1 MTANNSRFS
10 VGVNYRPRSAG
21 ASTWRAFDAGAIA
34 DDFARIAELGFDA
47 VRVLVR
53 WDDLQPERDAVDA
66 AMLDRVVRTIDL
78 AAAAGLRTLPALAG
92 VLGDEAT
99 MPPWA
104 AAFPDLYR
112 GPLLD
117 AQLVVARAVAERL
130 EGNANVIAWDIG
142 NEFAR
147 VRPPLRGKVTAGEHA
162 SAPAAEF
169 DVAEWSRVL
178 AKALRAGGI
187 AATASASDGDLLADT
202 NIRLGS
208 LAAPLAF
215 ASLTSTGGTPPFAR
229 TRFDP
234 EAVPFLA
241 MLAAAFSF
249 KPVLV
254 SAVGA
259 APSLDAEETAAYAAA
274 VFDRLHADGRLGAY
288 WSWSEIVDTGG
299 TLTPVG
305 TALAAFAREARPL
318 RKPNDMP
325 MIAGTYYYRTLPD
338 STHTLYD
345 AYLGFIEARR
355 LPG

>member
-1 MTANNSRFS
+1 
-10 VGVNYRPRSAG
+10 
-21 ASTWRAFDAGAIA
+21 
-34 DDFARIAELGFDA
+34 
-47 VRVLVR
+47 
-53 WDDLQPERDAVDA
+53 
-66 AMLDRVVRTIDL
+66 
-78 AAAAGLRTLPALAG
+78 LRTEDRQATDSVAALR
-92 VLGDEAT
+92 E
-99 MPPWA
+99 
-104 AAFPDLYR
+104 
-112 GPLLD
+112 LLD
-117 AQLVVARAVAERL
+117 ALPPDLARNVFTHASWTPKRSDSYERLAFLGDSVLSLAITSHIYPLLEPGRFGAGELTKLRAQTVSGRSCRAVAERL
-130 EGNANVIAWDIG
+130 GDNANVVAWDAG

-169 DVAEWSRVL
+169 DVAEWSRVI

-187 AATASASDGDLLADT
+187 AATAGASDGDLIADT
-202 NIRLGS
+202 NVRLGS
-208 LAAPLAF
+208 LCAPLAF
-215 ASLTSTGGTPPFAR
+215 TSLTSTHGTPPFAR

-259 APSLDAEETAAYAAA
+259 APSLDADETAAYAAA

-288 WSWSEIVDTGG
+288 WSSWADLVTADG
-299 TLTPVG
+299 TLAPVAA
-305 TALAAFAREARPL
+305 ALSAFAREARPL

-355 LPG
+355 IPM

>member
-1 MTANNSRFS
+1 M
-10 VGVNYRPRSAG
+10 
-21 ASTWRAFDAGAIA
+21 WRAFDAGEIG
-34 DDFARIAELGFDA
+34 DDFARIAGLGFDA

-53 WDDLQPERDAVDA
+53 WDELQPERDAVDA
-66 AMLDRVVRTIDL
+66 TVLDRVARIVEL
-78 AAAAGLRTLPALAG
+78 AATAGLRTLPALAG

-99 MPPWA
+99 MPSWA
-104 AAFPDLYR
+104 GPFLDLYR

-117 AQLVVARAVAERL
+117 AQLIIGRAVAERL
-130 EGNANVIAWDIG
+130 GGNANVVAWDVG

-187 AATASASDGDLLADT
+187 AATAGASDGDLIADT

-208 LAAPLAF
+208 LCAPLAF
-215 ASLTSTGGTPPFAR
+215 ASLTSTHGTPPFAR

-288 WSWSEIVDTGG
+288 WSSWSDIVTADD

-305 TALAAFAREARPL
+305 AALAAFAREARAL